1 MKWLKKS
8 AVTVVGIALVAGGIA
23 LLVLP
28 GPGILLVAA
37 GLAVLAT
44 EYVWAQRLVGKAK
57 ESAKKAQK
65 EAVASP
71 WRTGGTVAFALGSI
85 AVGVL
90 MLVID
95 DVSWPALDSMA
106 DSVWGP
112 VTGSVLILTALV
124 LLTTTVVAWRS
135 EHREESTWFD

>member
-8 AVTVVGIALVAGGIA
+8 AVTVVGMALVAGGLA

-57 ESAKKAQK
+57 ESAKRAQK
-65 EAVASP
+65 EAVSSP
-71 WRTGGTVAFALGSI
+71 WRTGGTMVFALGSI

-90 MLVID
+90 MLVVD
-95 DVSWPALDSMA
+95 DVAWPVLDSTA

-112 VTGSVLILTALV
+112 VTGSVLILTALI
-124 LLTTTVVAWRS
+124 LLTTTAVAWRS
-135 EHREESTWFD
+135 EHGEESTYLD

>member
-8 AVTVVGIALVAGGIA
+8 AVTVVGLVLVAGGIA

-57 ESAKKAQK
+57 ESAKKAQQ

-71 WRTGGTVAFALGSI
+71 WRTSGTVAFALGSI

-90 MLVID
+90 MLVVD
-95 DVSWPALDSMA
+95 DVAWPALDSTA

-124 LLTTTVVAWRS
+124 LLTTTWLAWRS
-135 EHREESTWFD
+135 EHAGDNAD

>member
-1 MKWLKKS
+1 MRWLKKS
-8 AVTVVGIALVAGGIA
+8 AVTVLGAALVVGGVA

-37 GLAVLAT
+37 GLALLAT
-44 EYVWAQRLVGKAK
+44 EYVWARRLAGKAK
-57 ESAKKAQK
+57 ESATKAQK

-71 WRTGGTVAFALGSI
+71 WRTGGTVAFALASI

-90 MLVID
+90 MIVVD
-95 DVSWPALDSMA
+95 DVSWPALDSTA

-112 VTGSVLILTALV
+112 MTGAVVILTALV
-124 LLTTTVVAWRS
+124 LLTTTWLAWRS
-135 EHREESTWFD
+135 ERDGADQG